1 MPLDNERND
10 KMAINTTML
19 LPITTDTQ
27 PLEQLSKMQP
37 MKSMD
42 SDRVQMAD
50 LGKATFL
57 DVFKGLYDNVVETNE
72 QVDRDAIDLM
82 LGNIDNLAA
91 VQANIEKANIAV
103 DLLVAVKNEVISA
116 YNSIINMQI

>member
-1 MPLDNERND
+1 
-10 KMAINTTML
+10 MAIDTTIL
-19 LPITTDTQ
+19 LPITNDTE
-27 PLEQLSKMQP
+27 PLEPIARMKP
-37 MKSMD
+37 MKSLA
-42 SDRVQMAD
+42 SDRVPVED

-72 QVDRDAIDLM
+72 QVDRDIIDLM
-82 LGNIDNLAA
+82 LGNVDDIATMMDNA
-91 VQANIEKANIAV
+91 EKANIAV